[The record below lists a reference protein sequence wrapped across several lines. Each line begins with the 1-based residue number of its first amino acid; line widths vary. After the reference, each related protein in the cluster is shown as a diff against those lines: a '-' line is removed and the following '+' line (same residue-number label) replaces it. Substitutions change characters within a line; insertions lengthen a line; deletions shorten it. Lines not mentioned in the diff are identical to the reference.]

1 MCKRGISEGIVYAK
15 DVEDTLNLIEA
26 IDHGKGISNA
36 EFLSANVRHER
47 LADLLSI
54 DVLAASRL
62 KTVIDLNS
70 LSRTLTKSEAG
81 ISDSYISLTDNKSS
95 EGNENTRM
103 SICHRLTPFYWI
115 CNRSRI
121 VDRSD
126 DINRKVNS
134 SYGSTMRRCDHP
146 MPEIH
151 QPYNINDLST
161 KHALSEDC
169 QTIENDERCT
179 NGNIFDSGVW

>member
-1 MCKRGISEGIVYAK
+1 MISDGIVYSK
-15 DVEDTLNLIEA
+15 DLEDTLNLIEA
-26 IDHGKGISNA
+26 LDHGKGISNA
-36 EFLSANVRHER
+36 EFLSANVRHKR

-62 KTVIDLNS
+62 KTVIDLNN
-70 LSRTLTKSEAG
+70 LSKTLTKSETG
-81 ISDSYISLTDNKSS
+81 MSDSYISLTDNKSS
-95 EGNENTRM
+95 EGNDNTRM
-103 SICHRLTPFYWI
+103 SICQRLTPFYWI

-121 VDRSD
+121 VDRSEYM
-126 DINRKVNS
+126 NRKDNS
-134 SYGSTMRRCDHP
+134 SYGSTMRIYNHH

-151 QPYNINDLST
+151 QPYNINDRTT
-161 KHALSEDC
+161 KHALSEDY

>member
-1 MCKRGISEGIVYAK
+1 MISEGIEYPK

-26 IDHGKGISNA
+26 LDHGNGISNA
-36 EFLSANVRHER
+36 EFLSANVRHKR

-54 DVLAASRL
+54 DCLATSRL
-62 KTVIDLNS
+62 KTVIDLNN
-70 LSRTLTKSEAG
+70 LSRTLTKSETG
-81 ISDSYISLTDNKSS
+81 MSDSYISLTDNKSS
-95 EGNENTRM
+95 EGNDNTRM
-103 SICHRLTPFYWI
+103 SICQRLTPFYWI

-121 VDRSD
+121 VDRSEYM
-126 DINRKVNS
+126 NRKENS
-134 SYGSTMRRCDHP
+134 SYGSTMRRYDHP

-151 QPYNINDLST
+151 QPYNMNDRST
-161 KHALSEDC
+161 NHALYEDY